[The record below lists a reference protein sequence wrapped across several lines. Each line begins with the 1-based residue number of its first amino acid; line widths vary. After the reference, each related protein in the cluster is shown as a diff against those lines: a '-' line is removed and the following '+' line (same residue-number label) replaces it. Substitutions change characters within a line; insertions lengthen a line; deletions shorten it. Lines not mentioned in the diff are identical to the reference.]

1 MKNTSK
7 NSKGYN
13 GYKNYN
19 QWNCALWIN
28 NDEGLYRLAKECI
41 EETDNRDEAISMFL
55 DCLDMSHTPDG
66 VKWSKAGIRAALVG
80 M

>member
-1 MKNTSK
+1 MK

-13 GYKNYN
+13 GYANYN
-19 QWNCALWIN
+19 QWNQSLWVN
-28 NDEGLYRLAKECI
+28 NDEGLYRLAKDAVRY
-41 EETDNRDEAISMFL
+41 TNNRKEAVEYIL
-55 DCLDMSHTPDG
+55 DTIIPCYGPKTPDG